1 MLQNRET
8 PISQASR
15 QQLTQAKP
23 RKYNIIS
30 GVHCSIKSINAEKC
44 STLPPSGIII
54 IITKVVQ
61 QIIIRMQSFYLL
73 SLLYSPA

>member
-30 GVHCSIKSINAEKC
+30 GVHCSINAEKC

>member
-1 MLQNRET
+1 MQQNRET
-8 PISQASR
+8 PISQAPR

-23 RKYNIIS
+23 RKYSIIT
-30 GVHCSIKSINAEKC
+30 GVRCSINTEKC

-61 QIIIRMQSFYLL
+61 QIIIRMQSFYLP